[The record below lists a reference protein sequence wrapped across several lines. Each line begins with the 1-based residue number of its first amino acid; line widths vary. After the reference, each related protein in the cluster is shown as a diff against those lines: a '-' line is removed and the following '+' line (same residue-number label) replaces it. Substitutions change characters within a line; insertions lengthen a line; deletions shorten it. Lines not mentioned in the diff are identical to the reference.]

1 MVTVQWPCGPTRR
14 DIRARLRHGNVAM
27 VEIHVVDGK
36 RKYDMLEWNVTGQ
49 AVIGAVSV
57 PWSSAACIQGSAK
70 HASGGCQSC
79 ARESSAG
86 TPFLYMHA
94 GEAVVANAFEW
105 LQPACVCRAVV
116 AASCCLGELL
126 IQRSL
131 TNPKPMAVF
140 HKSRC

>member
-70 HASGGCQSC
+70 TRFGWLPELCTGIIRWHAIPVH
-79 ARESSAG
+79 AR
-86 TPFLYMHA
+86 
-94 GEAVVANAFEW
+94 
-105 LQPACVCRAVV
+105 R
-116 AASCCLGELL
+116 
-126 IQRSL
+126 
-131 TNPKPMAVF
+131 
-140 HKSRC
+140 